1 MTKDEILKKAQKRNA
16 SQLDEMELDI
26 LQKSNS
32 IGMLVGVFVCLGLMV
47 VKSICDQPY
56 QDVYA
61 VYCAIM
67 CGQYM
72 YKWIRQREKHLLFVG
87 LLWGTCAVVLLIA
100 YLTKIL

>member
-26 LQKSNS
+26 LQKSS
-32 IGMLVGVFVCLGLMV
+32 GVGMLVGVLVCLGLMV
-47 VKSICDQPY
+47 AKVMCDQPY

-61 VYCAIM
+61 VYCAII

-72 YKWIRQREKHLLFVG
+72 YKWARQKEKKLLFFG
-87 LLWGTCAVVLLIA
+87 LTWGTCAVVLLIS

>member
-1 MTKDEILKKAQKRNA
+1 MTKDEILKKAQMKKPN
-16 SQLDEMELDI
+16 QLDEMELDI

-32 IGMLVGVFVCLGLMV
+32 IGMLVGMLVCLGLMV
-47 VKSICDQPY
+47 VKVMCDQPY

-67 CGQYM
+67 CAQYA
-72 YKWIRQREKHLLFVG
+72 YKWIRQRETHLLVVG

-100 YLTKIL
+100 YVTKIL